1 LFSTMALLP
10 PMLQV
15 LMGYPVLTSGLA
27 TMPRGLGSWV
37 AMFFVGRLV
46 GKIDTRLIL
55 FFGLSLNAYALWQMT
70 HFDLSMSMRYV
81 VISGLIQGFGIGFIF
96 VPLSTL
102 AFATVPPVLRPEG
115 SSLYTLIRN
124 MGSAVGISVMQAQVV
139 SQAAAAHA
147 GLAAE
152 VDPSNPVVRS
162 TLSAAMNPATT
173 AGAMALNN
181 EITRQGQMVA
191 YVGVFHLMFYITL
204 ACIPMLLLMRAPRRE
219 AGGEPLHAAVD

>member
-1 LFSTMALLP
+1 
-10 PMLQV
+10 
-15 LMGYPVLTSGLA
+15 
-27 TMPRGLGSWV
+27 
-37 AMFFVGRLV
+37 
-46 GKIDTRLIL
+46 
-55 FFGLSLNAYALWQMT
+55 MT

-115 SSLYTLIRN
+115 SSLYTLVRN
-124 MGSAVGISVMQAQVV
+124 MGSAIGISMMQAQVV

-147 GLAAE
+147 GMTAE
-152 VDPSNPVVRS
+152 LDPANPVLQS
-162 TLSAAMNPATT
+162 TLAPGMNPATA

-181 EITRQGQMVA
+181 EITRQGSMVA

-204 ACIPMLLLMRAPRRE
+204 ACIPMLLLMRAPRRQ
-219 AGGEPLHAAVD
+219 ADGEVHAVVD